1 MEAERRLREFVANRV
16 NRYEDERNEPSAHV
30 TSELSPYLHFGHISS
45 LEIALAVPRT
55 ASAFLEELIVR
66 RELSFN
72 FALHT
77 KDPESLDNAPD
88 WAKKTMR
95 EHALDRREAVYTR
108 EQFEN
113 AATHDPL
120 WNATQREMLRD
131 GKIHGYY
138 RMYWGKKI
146 IEWSPT
152 YEDAFRAML
161 HIHDRWALDGRDP
174 NTYANIL
181 WLFGLFDRP
190 WPERDVFGKLRYMT
204 LSGMR
209 RKTDVEAYIKEME

>member
-16 NRYEDERNEPSAHV
+16 NRYGAERNEPAAHA

-45 LEIALAVPRT
+45 LEVALAVPRT

-77 KDPESLDNAPD
+77 KDPESLDNVPD
-88 WAKKTMR
+88 WAKKTMQ
-95 EHALDRREAVYTR
+95 EHARDRREVVYTR

-146 IEWSPT
+146 IEWSAGC
-152 YEDAFRAML
+152 EDALRTML

-190 WPERDVFGKLRYMT
+190 WPERDVFGKLRYMS

-209 RKTDVEAYIKEME
+209 RKTDVDAYIKEME